1 MNEEGKNIPVTPE
14 QDRITALERK
24 MKEMEALMK
33 GLTEELLDLKSIAMK
48 LNKVSEERR
57 VELKMSKPAAQVT
70 TSGGTVVMQRKGG
83 KEQAIPASM
92 QQPEAEPVEA
102 MQQIMQLDGTLK
114 PEKRTNS
121 DYIVASASYSK
132 KKPGFSESGDPKKKN
147 TLIVAEDDE
156 KSAKK

>member
-1 MNEEGKNIPVTPE
+1 MMNEEAKNIPVTPE

-57 VELKMSKPAAQVT
+57 VELKMSKPVAQAT
-70 TSGGTVVMQRKGG
+70 ASGGTVIMP
-83 KEQAIPASM
+83 I
-92 QQPEAEPVEA
+92 AEPVEK
-102 MQQIMQLDGTLK
+102 MDQIMQLDGTLK
-114 PEKRTNS
+114 PEKRANG

-156 KSAKK
+156 KAAKK

>member
-1 MNEEGKNIPVTPE
+1 MNEEGKATPATPE
-14 QDRITALERK
+14 QDRITTLERK

-33 GLTEELLDLKSIAMK
+33 GLTEELLDLKSIAMR

-57 VELKMSKPAAQVT
+57 VELKMSKPVAQAV
-70 TSGGTVVMQRKGG
+70 GGSTVVMQRKGG
-83 KEQAIPASM
+83 KEQAAPAGM
-92 QQPEAEPVEA
+92 QQPVAEPVEK
-102 MQQIMQLDGTLK
+102 MESIMQLDGTLK

-132 KKPGFSESGDPKKKN
+132 KKPGFSESGDPKKRN

-156 KSAKK
+156 KAAKK

>member
-57 VELKMSKPAAQVT
+57 VELKMSKPMAQAT

-83 KEQAIPASM
+83 KEAILASM